1 MYGLGLSEVLIFLMV
16 SLFALGGPIV
26 LVVVLVVLL
35 RKRNSS
41 DSYSTIARLEEENRR
56 LRSELEARRP
66 SDTAR

>member
-1 MYGLGLSEVLIFLMV
+1 MFGLGTAEVLIFLMV
-16 SLFALGGPIV
+16 ALFALGGPIV

-41 DSYSTIARLEEENRR
+41 VSDSTVARLEEENRR

-66 SDTAR
+66 SDTGR